1 MTPAPLRFP
10 WTWPPPAVALALL
23 AVTLATDGNRAL
35 FLWLNHTGHALD
47 TGIWFHL
54 TMLGDGAVALAC
66 MLPLIRRAPHL
77 FWAGLLAAVVAGLWT
92 QGTKH
97 LVDVPRPL
105 TVLAADAFHA
115 AGPGYRHVSFPSGH
129 AAAAFALAGIWV
141 MGMPRRWPWRGPV
154 ILLAALVGL
163 SRIMLGVHWPVDVLW
178 GMLGGWLGAWSG
190 LTLQAR
196 WRWRTRGTGG
206 LLAGCVLL
214 IVCLSLLVSRHIGI
228 PDVLPA
234 QRALAAVCLAWGA
247 WEMVALFRTR
257 PAAATRVGRSNG

>member
-1 MTPAPLRFP
+1 MPASLRSP
-10 WTWPPPAVALALL
+10 WAWSPPAVALALL
-23 AVTLATDGNRAL
+23 ALTLATNGNRAL
-35 FLWLNHTGHALD
+35 FLWLNRTGHAVD
-47 TGIWFHL
+47 TGIWCHL

-77 FWAGLLAAVVAGLWT
+77 FWAGLLAAVVAGVWT

-105 TVLAADAFHA
+105 SVLAADAFYA
-115 AGPGYRHVSFPSGH
+115 AGPGYRRVSFPSGH
-129 AAAAFALAGIWV
+129 AATAFALAGLWI
-141 MGMPRRWPWRGPV
+141 MGMPRCWPWRGPLFV
-154 ILLAALVGL
+154 LAALVGL
-163 SRIMLGVHWPVDVLW
+163 SRIMLGVHWPVDVLG

-190 LTLQAR
+190 LAAQAR
-196 WRWRTRGTGG
+196 WRWRTRGLGG
-206 LLAGCVLL
+206 LLAGGVLL
-214 IVCLSLLVSRHIGI
+214 IVCMSLFVSHHIGI

-247 WEMVALFRTR
+247 REIVALFRTR